1 MEKLPFAGGRCAT
14 HDYHGY
20 KLNTGLNTVT
30 DECHGALCREVGAEF
45 EMRVTDNQWVY
56 RIHGKDYPQPK
67 SGKGVLKTM
76 IGHAARNEA
85 EADRLMQAIK
95 RCMAW
100 APPTYSMSLDEWLR
114 EYTDNPA
121 ILGMFQN
128 YLAAA
133 GAIRNSE
140 LPAGEYFRMMK
151 EIDASGRIW
160 GYLPGGGGQL
170 SDSLVKAIKRMGG
183 EVWTGSPAV
192 QIKVKDGV
200 AIGAV
205 VRKGGESIE
214 ISGPGSH
221 QRCRSQADRGSGGQ
235 GPLSIRVLEGR
246 GRREGS
252 AADHHLLHP
261 RQAAYRGR
269 LGDLSDRSAAGIHV
283 QHQHQRLPG
292 EGPQGEASLGGGG
305 LPRVLAAAF
314 RPEERGGDRLFRT

>member
-1 MEKLPFAGGRCAT
+1 M
-14 HDYHGY
+14 
-20 KLNTGLNTVT
+20 
-30 DECHGALCREVGAEF
+30 CREVGADF

-56 RIHGKDYPQPK
+56 RIKGKDYPQPK

-76 IGHAARNEA
+76 IGHAASDDAEA
-85 EADRLMQAIK
+85 ERLMQAIK

-100 APPTYSMSLDEWLR
+100 APPSYSMSLDEWLR

-170 SDSLVKAIKRMGG
+170 TDSLVKAIKKMGG

-192 QIKVKDGV
+192 QIKVEGWGGRRCGGAEGRGEHRDRAQAVISDAGV
-200 AIGAV
+200 KRTV
-205 VRKGGESIE
+205 E
-214 ISGPGSH
+214 
-221 QRCRSQADRGSGGQ
+221 SGGQ
-235 GPLSIRVLEGR
+235 GPLSIRVSERRGGR
-246 GRREGS
+246 KGS

-261 RQAAYRGR
+261 
-269 LGDLSDRSAAGIHV
+269 
-283 QHQHQRLPG
+283 
-292 EGPQGEASLGGGG
+292 
-305 LPRVLAAAF
+305 
-314 RPEERGGDRLFRT
+314 